1 MATLR
6 IQRIGSFEAPELRPY
21 ATMKRPLEHEQ
32 QGLFVAEG
40 TKVARRLIESRFT
53 VVSAVLPDKWLAEFT
68 PLLAVRPEQEIPV
81 YLADKAL
88 LEQLVGFSMF
98 QGVMAVGRIPAPESL
113 DSILARSR
121 PPRLFVALDAL
132 TNAENLG
139 TLVRNC
145 VAFHAQALIVGE
157 TCGSPFLRRS
167 VRSSMGTIFQ
177 LPVADVR
184 NLAQSLRELHRLGV
198 RCVAAHP
205 HAEGRTL
212 AHADLTGD
220 CCLVFGSEGHGL
232 RPEVLA
238 ACTEAVA
245 IPMPSDVD
253 SINVGAAAAVF
264 LYEANRQRGKM

>member
-6 IQRIGSFEAPELRPY
+6 IQRIASFDAPELRPY
-21 ATMKRPLEHEQ
+21 ATMKRPLEHQ
-32 QGLFVAEG
+32 HQGIFIAEG
-40 TKVARRLIESRFT
+40 TKVARRLIESHFA
-53 VVSAVLPDKWLAEFT
+53 VVSAVLPDKWLAEFE
-68 PLLAVRPEQEIPV
+68 PLLAARPEPEILV

-98 QGVMAVGRIPAPESL
+98 QGVMAVGRIPEPESL
-113 DSILARSR
+113 DTILDRSQS
-121 PPRLFVALDAL
+121 PRLLVAIDAL

-157 TCGSPFLRRS
+157 TCASPFIRRS

-177 LPVADVR
+177 LPVADVAD
-184 NLAQSLRELHRLGV
+184 LAQALHELRRLGV
-198 RCVAAHP
+198 RCIAAHP
-205 HAEGRTL
+205 HTEERTV
-212 AHADLTGD
+212 ARTDFSGD
-220 CCLVFGSEGHGL
+220 CCLVFGSEGQGI

-238 ACTEAVA
+238 ACDEPVA
-245 IPMPSDVD
+245 IPMPATVD

-264 LYEANRQRGKM
+264 LYEVNRQRGKM